1 MRKPVSLETRRELS
15 AAIAERYRAAD
26 RLGKK
31 AILDEFVKVTGY
43 HRKHAIRIMSGKQ
56 VAGQQN
62 PVGERTNQVAV
73 DEALIVLWEAADRI
87 CGKRLK
93 ALLPTLVVAMERHGH
108 LRLDKTIRERLLSL
122 SAATIDRRLQ
132 QVRAQAFGARRKKKP
147 LNRVRKLVAVKTFA
161 DWEETRPGLMEIDLV
176 THCGTRAV
184 GSFAHT
190 LVLTDVASGW
200 TECVALPAREQSL
213 IVEAVTAVESRLP
226 FLLLGLDT
234 DNDSAFMNDT
244 LWDYCQKK
252 GLEFTRSRAYHK
264 NDQAWVE
271 QKNGAVVRKLIGYGR
286 LEGLAATAA
295 LRRLYE
301 ASRLYINFF
310 QPSFKLKSKER
321 EGAKVRKRYES
332 PETPFRRLLQ
342 RDDIAEETKQRLE
355 EQFQQ
360 LDPVLLLKH
369 IRDAQAAVVAFSQNI
384 APPPLSEDIQK
395 FVSSLSTAWNSGEVR
410 PTHRREPQSGR
421 SWRTRRDP
429 FADVWPVLLGWLE
442 ERPEM
447 EAKEMLKRLQAR
459 GHGSYTD
466 GQLRTLQR
474 RVREWRRRIAHDL
487 IYGTDV
493 KQVGTAEA
501 EAVETQPACQ

>member
-1 MRKPVSLETRRELS
+1 LRKPVSLETRRELS
-15 AAIAERYRAAD
+15 AAVAERYRAAD

-62 PVGERTNQVAV
+62 PVGERTHQAAV

-108 LRLDKTIRERLLSL
+108 LRLDQTIRERLLSL

-184 GSFAHT
+184 GSFVHT

-226 FLLLGLDT
+226 FPLLGLDT

-252 GLEFTRSRAYHK
+252 GLEFTRSRAYRK

-301 ASRLYINFF
+301 ASRLYVNFF

-384 APPPLSEDIQK
+384 APPPLSEDMQK

-442 ERPEM
+442 ERPDM
-447 EAKEMLKRLQAR
+447 DAKEMLKRLQAS
-459 GHGSYTD
+459 GYGSYTD

-493 KQVGTAEA
+493 AQVGTVEA
-501 EAVETQPACQ
+501 IETDRPVNEK